1 MPWWRASFDVAS
13 EVAGR
18 VDIRARG
25 VPAGISAEDHAHG
38 LQSSFV
44 NPAHYLNPVGR
55 QPD

>member
-1 MPWWRASFDVAS
+1 MPWWRASY

-25 VPAGISAEDHAHG
+25 VPAGTSAEDHAHG